1 MEGIP
6 ALSMLSGVPRKRIWT
21 LGLVILS
28 SSAMATAGYMW
39 PPVPPA
45 AKTTR
50 RVSVAS
56 FCVVGICSF
65 GCWCSRER
73 QQRCLRD
80 LKWKKTERDQ
90 LTQCICVCVCVK
102 ESKRERCRACQDLG
116 LSGRVSEKEDG
127 REE

>member
-73 QQRCLRD
+73 QQRSLRD
-80 LKWKKTERDQ
+80 LKWKKNRERSVN
-90 LTQCICVCVCVK
+90 CVCVCEREK
-102 ESKRERCRACQDLG
+102 GRERCRACPDLG
-116 LSGRVSEKEDG
+116 LSGRVREKEKV

>member
-73 QQRCLRD
+73 QQRSLRD
-80 LKWKKTERDQ
+80 LKWKKKQREISK
-90 LTQCICVCVCVK
+90 LSVYVCVCVCVC
-102 ESKRERCRACQDLG
+102 ERE
-116 LSGRVSEKEDG
+116 
-127 REE
+127 